1 MSLSMPHLIHQM
13 YIQSSRQATK
23 YSCGVFEPSAE
34 KCNHMLM
41 LYVSKIRKAKG
52 LTQAQLAELVG
63 VSQAHIS
70 RLENGDDSA
79 SLKLIYEIAHALNVL
94 PSDLFE
100 ERSAKEALLL
110 EVFRSSSP
118 EAQKM
123 VLGMME
129 AVRSPKMAM

>member
-1 MSLSMPHLIHQM
+1 M
-13 YIQSSRQATK
+13 
-23 YSCGVFEPSAE
+23 FETGAE
-34 KCNHMLM
+34 KCNDMLM
-41 LYVSKIRKAKG
+41 LYVSKIRKEKK

-79 SLKLIYEIAHALNVL
+79 SLKLIYEIASALKVQ

-110 EVFRSSSP
+110 QVFRNSTP
-118 EAQKM
+118 EAQQM
-123 VLGMME
+123 VLGMIE
-129 AVRSPKMAM
+129 AVRQPAPEA